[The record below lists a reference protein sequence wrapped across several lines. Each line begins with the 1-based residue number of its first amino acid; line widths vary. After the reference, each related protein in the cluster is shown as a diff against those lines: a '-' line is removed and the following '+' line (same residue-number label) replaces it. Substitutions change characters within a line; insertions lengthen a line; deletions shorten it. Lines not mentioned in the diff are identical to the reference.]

1 MNRLFIE
8 LYLDADV
15 DPLIAKLV
23 RHHGFRAVTA
33 GEVHRLKDEDP
44 DQLSFASAKGWTI
57 LTHNRG
63 DFEALGQEYFK
74 TGRRHPGII
83 IAVRRKPHAIAGRV
97 LKLLNDVSAE
107 EMQDQVRYI

>member
-23 RHHGFRAVTA
+23 RHHGFR
-33 GEVHRLKDEDP
+33 
-44 DQLSFASAKGWTI
+44 WTI